1 MDDYPLDWVNPD
13 KLLEKKSRVVN
24 VGSTLPR
31 TYVKRVN
38 SQQSVVSDHSRRS
51 QNYLKTDHSRQ
62 SQNNLKIPAGGRV
75 NDDGSKEIGGD
86 IFNTSRELKK
96 KTGVDRHT
104 SPMKYPPIDFTKVD
118 TVLQDNLLKLGRL
131 GTARSNQSEF
141 QFDVLN

>member
-1 MDDYPLDWVNPD
+1 M
-13 KLLEKKSRVVN
+13 
-24 VGSTLPR
+24 
-31 TYVKRVN
+31 
-38 SQQSVVSDHSRRS
+38 
-51 QNYLKTDHSRQ
+51 
-62 SQNNLKIPAGGRV
+62 

-86 IFNTSRELKK
+86 IFNTSRELMK